1 MNTRFNAHKSPASRL
16 TTVACAVVLLAVAAA
31 GIAAL
36 NHNAARATDLPAA
49 SPMTAVQ
56 RATSAPV
63 PPKWQAPT
71 SDPSVPSAGVVFKA
85 RTTPA
90 FDELAPTF

>member
-36 NHNAARATDLPAA
+36 KHNAARATDLPAA

-56 RATSAPV
+56 RASAPV
-63 PPKWQAPT
+63 PPEWQAPT
-71 SDPSVPSAGVVFKA
+71 SDASVPSASVVFKA

-90 FDELAPTF
+90 FDELAATF